1 MSSTWVY
8 TVSITITPGNHLK
21 LRDAL
26 NTTLAEL
33 KAQGLITQAEW
44 QLTESDEE
52 DDAPQEYL

>member
-1 MSSTWVY
+1 MKSTWVY
-8 TVSITITPGNHLK
+8 TVSITITPGNHLR

-26 NTTLAEL
+26 NATLAEL
-33 KAQGLITQAEW
+33 KAQGLIAQAEW